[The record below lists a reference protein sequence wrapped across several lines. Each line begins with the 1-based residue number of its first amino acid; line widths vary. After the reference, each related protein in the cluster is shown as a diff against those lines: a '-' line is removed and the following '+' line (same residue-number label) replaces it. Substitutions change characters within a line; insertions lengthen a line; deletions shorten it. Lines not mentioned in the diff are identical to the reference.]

1 MNNADLTPVHVFTV
15 IATSLFGAQMA
26 YIVGPYI
33 VIGIGAMGGAA
44 VMIMSRKGD
53 GNVRAFIYFI
63 ASAALAILL
72 TVPVSMLAA
81 LVYEPIQDH
90 WLFAPVSFGLGY
102 LGDKWVPVI
111 FPWIGSKISAF
122 IDVLIA
128 TRGAK

>member
-33 VIGIGAMGGAA
+33 VIGIGAMGGSA
-44 VMIMSRKGD
+44 VMIMRRNGD
-53 GNVRAFIYFI
+53 GNVRAFIYFM
-63 ASAALAILL
+63 ASAALAVLL

-81 LVYEPIQDH
+81 LSYEPIKEQ

-102 LGDKWVPVI
+102 IGDKWPAI
-111 FPWIGSKISAF
+111 LGWAGSKISAF

-128 TRGAK
+128 TRGTK